1 MVTKTQL
8 YALDLSSFTTTLS
21 ELDSS
26 LHTSQEKLDDI
37 AHSKDLVAQ
46 TMQGQSADA
55 LLARLQAIEDQINAH
70 IVEIQQLQTVL
81 TTYRTN
87 KTRLQGDVIGQ
98 VEKIELDGFVVTDTW
113 GVRPLRNRL
122 LFVNIKDI
130 GRLFIQ
136 ATQYRTIL
144 APRVSAFEQYDLQ
157 AAITGEPGATPYTTS
172 GGYSTVEPDR
182 TQKWDEDF
190 VWGSKKGQ
198 ANAEDYL
205 LWEAGQS
212 GLGAVYGLGMT
223 DAARCYAHF
232 RDNTGTPMTVD
243 YERAYKEDA
252 GIRNHVNGE
261 LNGALAAANEAALS
275 GQNGVTLHGPQT
287 SLGAT
292 GNYPETANWK
302 WTLGGHN
309 TYTDTDVQ
317 VNGDTITAT
326 VTVHARDKWNFNK
339 GQQDTVTGLG
349 DDVNGRFEE
358 LGWAR
363 SFETSGSMTKTYTW
377 KVGQQPPFQPTTTQ
391 YVLDGE
397 PIVQPADD
405 NNGRR

>member
-113 GVRPLRNRL
+113 GVRPIRNRL
-122 LFVNIKDI
+122 FFASPKDI

-136 ATQYRTIL
+136 ATQYRDTL
-144 APRVSAFEQYDLQ
+144 VPLVSAFEQYDLQ
-157 AAITGEPGATPYTTS
+157 AAITAGPGTTPYTTS

-198 ANAEDYL
+198 ATPNDYL

-212 GLGAVYGLGMT
+212 GLGGVYGLGMT

-261 LNGALAAANEAALS
+261 LNGALAAANEAALA
-275 GQNGVTLHGPQT
+275 GQTGVTLHSPGS

-292 GNYPETANWK
+292 GDYPETANWK
-302 WTLGGHN
+302 WALGGHN
-309 TYTDTDVQ
+309 TYTETNVQ
-317 VNGDTITAT
+317 VDGDTITAT
-326 VTVHARDKWNFNK
+326 VTVHARDKWNFNR
-339 GQQDTVTGLG
+339 GEQDTVTGLG

-358 LGWAR
+358 LGWAK
-363 SFETSGSMTKTYTW
+363 SFETSGSMTQTYTW
-377 KVGQQPPFQPTTTQ
+377 KVGEEPPVLPHTPHN
-391 YVLDGE
+391 VLDE
-397 PIVQPADD
+397 ESIH
-405 NNGRR
+405 

>member
-113 GVRPLRNRL
+113 GVRPIRNRL
-122 LFVNIKDI
+122 FFASPKDI

-136 ATQYRTIL
+136 ATQYRDSL
-144 APRVSAFEQYDLQ
+144 VPLVSAFEQYDLQ
-157 AAITGEPGATPYTTS
+157 AAITAGPGTTPYTTS

-198 ANAEDYL
+198 ATPNDYL

-212 GLGAVYGLGMT
+212 GLGGVYGLGMT

-252 GIRNHVNGE
+252 GIRNHVNG
-261 LNGALAAANEAALS
+261 LSRPNRRHPPLPRQQSRRDRRLS
-275 GQNGVTLHGPQT
+275 GDSELEVGTRRPQHLH
-287 SLGAT
+287 
-292 GNYPETANWK
+292 
-302 WTLGGHN
+302 
-309 TYTDTDVQ
+309 
-317 VNGDTITAT
+317 
-326 VTVHARDKWNFNK
+326 RD
-339 GQQDTVTGLG
+339 
-349 DDVNGRFEE
+349 E
-358 LGWAR
+358 R
-363 SFETSGSMTKTYTW
+363 S
-377 KVGQQPPFQPTTTQ
+377 
-391 YVLDGE
+391 
-397 PIVQPADD
+397 
-405 NNGRR
+405 GRRGYDYRDRHRSCAGQVELQQRRARYCYRPRR